1 MGDLPPSFTE
11 EDVRN
16 LVEDHG
22 GEVATIK
29 TGADRF
35 GATWALVHMETK
47 ESGAKVI
54 KEMDEMEL
62 KGREIFVKWRDD
74 GMWTCPDPSCRY
86 KNFLGHDACYRCRFP
101 VSKLNL
107 FSKVKVEP

>member
-35 GATWALVHMETK
+35 GATWALVYMETK

-74 GMWTCPDPSCRY
+74 GVWICPDPTCQTR
-86 KNFLGHDACYRCRFP
+86 NFLVLPLIGSRL
-101 VSKLNL
+101 V
-107 FSKVKVEP
+107 